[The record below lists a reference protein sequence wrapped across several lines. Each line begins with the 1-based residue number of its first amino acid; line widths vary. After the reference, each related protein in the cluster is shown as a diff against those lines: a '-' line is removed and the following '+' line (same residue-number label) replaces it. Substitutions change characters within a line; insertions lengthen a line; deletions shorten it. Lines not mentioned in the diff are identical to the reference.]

1 MKRARL
7 RNRQATHK
15 VGRLVGAELDVDG
28 PSRCEVDGTVETADS
43 AATLCCTPPLNPTE
57 GTGGFY
63 QLVRNEPARRQLGLL
78 SAVLIGLQT
87 KVTNIIYN
95 KLISTTP

>member
-1 MKRARL
+1 MLHTTSKPYRGYRTSL
-7 RNRQATHK
+7 
-15 VGRLVGAELDVDG
+15 
-28 PSRCEVDGTVETADS
+28 CETNQPEDE
-43 AATLCCTPPLNPTE
+43 
-57 GTGGFY
+57 
-63 QLVRNEPARRQLGLL
+63 LGLL

>member
-28 PSRCEVDGTVETADS
+28 PSRCEVDGTVEFADS

-57 GTGGFY
+57 GTGPACAKRTSQKTIGFA
-63 QLVRNEPARRQLGLL
+63 ECGLDRT
-78 SAVLIGLQT
+78 A
-87 KVTNIIYN
+87 N
-95 KLISTTP
+95 